1 MTVVKHF
8 SDPLFKIA
16 IYDSQSSL
24 FDNSEHSSMLWQELF
39 QIPIVSAKQSK
50 KLADISDIS
59 ENNNICTCISQKTCY
74 VYLKTC

>member
-16 IYDSQSSL
+16 IYDSQSSFL
-24 FDNSEHSSMLWQELF
+24 ITVSILLCCGRELF